1 MNIKD
6 KDIDQLIDDALKE
19 DLTLPEGLSER
30 LEQAIDLAARQET
43 GEREKGKKNLNARSY
58 WLYAISSAA
67 AALIAA
73 LFLIFDEPARPIHL
87 TDTYNDP
94 HEAAIAAQHA
104 LALISTNLNKG
115 LQKADEAQKEFQNAQ
130 QIIKKQLDK

>member
-6 KDIDQLIDDALKE
+6 KDIDQLIDKALKE

-43 GEREKGKKNLNARSY
+43 NEREKGKKNLNARSY

-67 AALIAA
+67 AA

>member
-6 KDIDQLIDDALKE
+6 KDIDKLIDEALKE

-73 LFLIFDEPARPIHL
+73 LIFDEPARPIHL

>member
-6 KDIDQLIDDALKE
+6 KDIDKLIDEALKE
-19 DLTLPEGLSER
+19 DLTLPKGLSER
-30 LEQAIDLAARQET
+30 LEQAIDLSARQET

>member
-6 KDIDQLIDDALKE
+6 KDIDKLIDEALKE

-73 LFLIFDEPARPIHL
+73 LFLIFDEPARPIYL

>member
-6 KDIDQLIDDALKE
+6 KDIDKLIDEALKE

-73 LFLIFDEPARPIHL
+73 LLLIFDEPARPIHL

-115 LQKADEAQKEFQNAQ
+115 LQKADEAQKGFQNAQ

>member
-6 KDIDQLIDDALKE
+6 KDIDQLIDEAIIE
-19 DLTLPEGLSER
+19 DLTLPEDLSER

-43 GEREKGKKNLNARSY
+43 SERGKGKRNINARSY
-58 WLYAISSAA
+58 WLFAISSAA

-73 LFLIFDEPARPIHL
+73 LFLIFNEPARPTHL

-104 LALISTNLNKG
+104 LALISSNLNKG
-115 LQKADEAQKEFQNAQ
+115 LHKADEARKGFQNAQ

>member
-6 KDIDQLIDDALKE
+6 KDIDKLIDEALKE

-58 WLYAISSAA
+58 
-67 AALIAA
+67 
-73 LFLIFDEPARPIHL
+73 
-87 TDTYNDP
+87 
-94 HEAAIAAQHA
+94 
-104 LALISTNLNKG
+104 
-115 LQKADEAQKEFQNAQ
+115 
-130 QIIKKQLDK
+130 